1 MEDRRVSRTK
11 NAVMQAFLELSA
23 QNDTGKVTVTE
34 LAKKANIDRKTF
46 YLHYDSVDAVFEEYV
61 RSRIDELL
69 PVLRAN
75 GFFDSPFDASVFFKS
90 VFFVFEKD
98 IQLYHR
104 VAANP
109 ANAYLRDKLRIIL
122 KDEIRKKVFSDMLGL
137 KAREYEYFSEFV
149 SYGAI
154 AVYLKWLA
162 ADTRDLTSD
171 ELANFVGGAMNGAFK
186 ALSGENK

>member
-1 MEDRRVSRTK
+1 M
-11 NAVMQAFLELSA
+11 
-23 QNDTGKVTVTE
+23 
-34 LAKKANIDRKTF
+34 
-46 YLHYDSVDAVFEEYV
+46 
-61 RSRIDELL
+61 
-69 PVLRAN
+69 
-75 GFFDSPFDASVFFKS
+75 FFKS
-90 VFFVFEKD
+90 VFSVFEKD